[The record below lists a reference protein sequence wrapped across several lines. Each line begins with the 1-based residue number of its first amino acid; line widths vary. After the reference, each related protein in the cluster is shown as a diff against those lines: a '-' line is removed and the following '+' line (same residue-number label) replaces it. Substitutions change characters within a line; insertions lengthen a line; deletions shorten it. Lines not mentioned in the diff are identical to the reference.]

1 MKFPPSLLD
10 EIRARLPVSDVIG
23 RRVKLQ
29 KRGRE
34 YVGLSPF
41 NSEKTPS
48 FTVNDQKGFYHCF
61 SSGKHGD
68 IFSFLTEVEG
78 LSFPEAVE
86 RLAGEAGVPMPERS
100 VEAEQ
105 QEKKRT
111 GLLDVMQLAQEFFV
125 SALQAD
131 KGALARGYL
140 TDRGLTTKTQTTY
153 GLGYASSD
161 RYELK
166 QFLTSKNVTQEE
178 MIEAGLIIG
187 GADIAVSYDRFR
199 NRVMFPITDI
209 KDRVIAFGGRALSD
223 DQPAKYLNS
232 PETPVFHKGH
242 ILYNISRARQAAYDA
257 GKVIAVEGYMDVIA
271 LGMAGFD
278 NAVAPLGT
286 ALTESQLRLLWRMSP
301 EPILCFDG
309 DKAGLKAAYRA
320 IDLAL
325 PMLAPGQSVRF
336 ALLPDGQDPDD
347 LIKAQGR
354 GAFERVLEDALPLI
368 NLLWRREA
376 ETDNW
381 ETPEQRALLE
391 RRIMQAAAIITDQKV
406 RHHYEAALADRLQ
419 KLWQPERAGNAR
431 NQRRKNP
438 RSRPFP
444 AGGRRGFG
452 QGAWRNA
459 SKQAAGV
466 SEALKKSSLARNQQG
481 WYIAA
486 REALLFVTIIN
497 HPGILEEISEEF
509 SNLEFSAP
517 ELDKMRSLI
526 IDVASIAQPLENQGM
541 KSHLIGHNCEAL
553 LARLETALTHK
564 SDRFIQPE
572 ASEAAAIAGWRQAA
586 ELHIRAFS
594 LRKELN
600 VAELAFGQDSSE
612 ENFKRLTDIRSQLSS
627 ADGMEVQEDGVSSRH

>member
-34 YVGLSPF
+34 FVGLSPF

-86 RLAGEAGVPMPERS
+86 RLAHEAGVAMPERS
-100 VEAEQ
+100 AEVEQ

-111 GLLDVMQLAQEFFV
+111 GLLQVMELAQAFFV
-125 SALQAD
+125 DALQSQN
-131 KGALARGYL
+131 GALARGYL
-140 TDRGLTTKTQTTY
+140 NERGVTSATQQVY
-153 GLGYASSD
+153 GLGYAPSG
-161 RYELK
+161 RYDLK
-166 QFLTSKNVTQEE
+166 QFLNSKNVSQDE

-199 NRVMFPITDI
+199 NRVMFPIMDV
-209 KDRVIAFGGRALSD
+209 KGRVIAFGGRALAD
-223 DQPAKYLNS
+223 DQSAKYLNS
-232 PETPVFHKGH
+232 PETPLFHKGH
-242 ILYNISRARQAAYDA
+242 VLYNVSRARQAAYDQ

-336 ALLPDGQDPDD
+336 ALLPDGLDPDD

-354 GAFERVLEDALPLI
+354 EAFEQVVNQALPLI

-376 ETDNW
+376 EIDTW
-381 ETPEQRALLE
+381 QTPEKRALLE
-391 RRIMQAAAIITDQKV
+391 RRIMEAATSITDQKV
-406 RHHYEAALADRLQ
+406 RHHYEAALRDRLQ
-419 KLWQPERAGNAR
+419 KLWQPAGAEK
-431 NQRRKNP
+431 RKN
-438 RSRPFP
+438 RQFRPFGTG
-444 AGGRRGFG
+444 ARTGNWQGGRYKSSR
-452 QGAWRNA
+452 
-459 SKQAAGV
+459 QAPGV
-466 SEALKKSSLARNQQG
+466 SEALKKSTLARNQQG
-481 WYIAA
+481 WQITA
-486 REALLFVTIIN
+486 REALLFMTIIN
-497 HPGILEEISEEF
+497 HPGMLDEVLEEF
-509 SNLEFSAP
+509 SSLEFSIA
-517 ELDKMRSLI
+517 ELDKMRSVI
-526 IDVASIAQPLENQGM
+526 IDIASCAQPLENQDM
-541 KSHLIGHNCEAL
+541 KSHLVEHNCVSL
-553 LARLETALTHK
+553 LERLEAALTHG
-564 SDRFIQPE
+564 SDRFIQGQ
-572 ASEAAAIAGWRQAA
+572 ASEEEAICGWRQAA

-600 VAELAFGQDSSE
+600 VAELAYVQDSSD

-627 ADGMEVQEDGVSSRH
+627 ADGIEAREDGVSSKI

>member
-34 YVGLSPF
+34 FVGLSPF

-86 RLAGEAGVPMPERS
+86 RLASEAGVPMPVRS
-100 VEAEQ
+100 AEAEQ
-105 QEKKRT
+105 QEKKRI

-125 SALQAD
+125 GALEGN

-140 TDRGLTTKTQTTY
+140 NDRGLTTTTQQTY
-153 GLGYASSD
+153 GLGYAPSE

-166 QFLTSKNVTQEE
+166 QYLHSKGVTPEE

-187 GADIAVSYDRFR
+187 GKDIAVSYDRFR
-199 NRVMFPITDI
+199 NRVMFPIADV
-209 KDRVIAFGGRALSD
+209 KGRVIAFGGRALSD

-232 PETPVFHKGH
+232 PETPLFHKGH
-242 ILYNISRARQAAYDA
+242 VLYNISRARQAAYDA
-257 GKVIAVEGYMDVIA
+257 GKIIAVEGYMDVIA

-286 ALTESQLRLLWRMSP
+286 ALTENQLKLLWRMSP

-309 DKAGLKAAYRA
+309 DKAGVKAAYRA

-354 GAFERVLEDALPLI
+354 EAFEQVLKDALPLI

-376 ETDNW
+376 ETDAW
-381 ETPEQRALLE
+381 DTPEQRALLE
-391 RRIMQAAAIITDQKV
+391 RRIMAAAANINDQKV
-406 RHHYEAALADRLQ
+406 RHHYEAALSERLQ
-419 KLWQPERAGNAR
+419 KLWQPARGDYRR
-431 NQRRKNP
+431 NQQSNNLP
-438 RSRPFP
+438 YRS
-444 AGGRRGFG
+444 AGRGRRGTQKGFS
-452 QGAWRNA
+452 WSKT
-459 SKQAAGV
+459 SKQSSGV
-466 SEALKKSSLARNQQG
+466 SEAVRNSQLARNQQS
-481 WYIAA
+481 WQIAP

-497 HPGILEEISEEF
+497 HPGMLDEVLEEF
-509 SNLEFSAP
+509 SNLEFSLP
-517 ELDKMRSLI
+517 ELDKLRSVI
-526 IDVASIAQPLENQGM
+526 IDIASCTPPLETQGM
-541 KSHLIGHNCEAL
+541 KSQLLEQNCVSL
-553 LARLETALTHK
+553 LERLEAALTHK
-564 SDRFIQPE
+564 SDGFIE
-572 ASEAAAIAGWRQAA
+572 HGALVEEAIAGWRQAA
-586 ELHIRAFS
+586 ELHLRAFS
-594 LRKELN
+594 LKKEMN
-600 VAELAFGQDSSE
+600 VAELAFGQNSSE
-612 ENFKRLTDIRSQLSS
+612 ENFKRLTDIRSQISS
-627 ADGMEVQEDGVSSRH
+627 AEGMETREDGVGSKI

>member
-10 EIRARLPVSDVIG
+10 EIRARLPVSGVIG

-34 YVGLSPF
+34 FVGLSPF

-100 VEAEQ
+100 AQVEQ

-111 GLLDVMQLAQEFFV
+111 GLLEVMDLAQAFFV
-125 SALQAD
+125 DALQT
-131 KGALARGYL
+131 KGAMARGYL
-140 TDRGLTTKTQTTY
+140 TERGLNAKTQQTY
-153 GLGYASSD
+153 GLGYAPSS
-161 RYELK
+161 RYDLK
-166 QFLTSKNVTQEE
+166 QFLTSKGVSQDE
-178 MIEAGLIIG
+178 MIEAGMVIG

-199 NRVMFPITDI
+199 NRVMFPILDV
-209 KDRVIAFGGRALSD
+209 KGRVIAFGGRALSD

-232 PETPVFHKGH
+232 PETPLFHKGH
-242 ILYNISRARQAAYDA
+242 VLYNISRARQAAYDQ
-257 GKVIAVEGYMDVIA
+257 GSVIAVEGYMDVIA

-301 EPILCFDG
+301 EPVLCFDG
-309 DKAGLKAAYRA
+309 DAAGLKAAYRA

-354 GAFERVLEDALPLI
+354 EAFEQVLNDALPLI

-376 ETDNW
+376 ETDAW
-381 ETPEQRALLE
+381 DTPEQRALLE
-391 RRIMQAAAIITDQKV
+391 RRIMEAAANITDQKV
-406 RHHYEAALADRLQ
+406 RHHYETALANRLQ
-419 KLWQPERAGNAR
+419 KLWQPEGGARGR
-431 NQRRKNP
+431 NQRSNTRQYKRYSGGASGNSWQGSRYKSTR
-438 RSRPFP
+438 RST
-444 AGGRRGFG
+444 
-452 QGAWRNA
+452 
-459 SKQAAGV
+459 GV
-466 SEALKKSSLARNQQG
+466 SEALKKSALARNQQG
-481 WYIAA
+481 WQIAA

-497 HPGILEEISEEF
+497 HPGMLEEVLEEF
-509 SNLEFSAP
+509 SNLEFSTP

-526 IDVASIAQPLENQGM
+526 IDTASGPQPLENRNM
-541 KSHLIGHNCEAL
+541 KSQLLEHNCASL
-553 LARLETALTHK
+553 LERLETALTHK
-564 SDRFIQPE
+564 SDRFIHADAPE
-572 ASEAAAIAGWRQAA
+572 QEAVTGWRQAA
-586 ELHIRAFS
+586 ELHLRAFS

-600 VAELAFGQDSSE
+600 MAELAFGQDSSE
-612 ENFKRLTDIRSQLSS
+612 ENSKRLMDIRSQLSS
-627 ADGMEVQEDGVSSRH
+627 AEGIEAREDGVGSKI

>member
-34 YVGLSPF
+34 FVGLSPF

-100 VEAEQ
+100 VEVEQ

-111 GLLDVMQLAQEFFV
+111 GLLDVMQLAQDFFV
-125 SALQAD
+125 DALQT
-131 KGALARGYL
+131 KGAVARGYL
-140 TDRGLTTKTQTTY
+140 GDRGLNAKTQQIY
-153 GLGYASSD
+153 GLGYAPSS
-161 RYELK
+161 RYDLK
-166 QFLTSKNVTQEE
+166 QFLTSKGVTQEE
-178 MIEAGLIIG
+178 MIEAGLVIG

-199 NRVMFPITDI
+199 NRVMFPILDV
-209 KDRVIAFGGRALSD
+209 KGRVIAFGGRALSD

-232 PETPVFHKGH
+232 PETPLFHKGH
-242 ILYNISRARQAAYDA
+242 VLYNISRARQAAYDQ
-257 GKVIAVEGYMDVIA
+257 GSVIAVEGYMDVIA

-347 LIKAQGR
+347 LIQAQGR
-354 GAFERVLEDALPLI
+354 EAFERVISDALPLI

-376 ETDNW
+376 ETDAW
-381 ETPEQRALLE
+381 DTPEQRALLE
-391 RRIMQAAAIITDQKV
+391 RRIMEAAANITDQKV

-419 KLWQPERAGNAR
+419 KLWQPQEAARGR
-431 NQRRKNP
+431 NQRSNTRQFK
-438 RSRPFP
+438 RFST
-444 AGGRRGFG
+444 AGRGSSWPG
-452 QGAWRNA
+452 LHYKSAR
-459 SKQAAGV
+459 AATGV
-466 SEALKKSSLARNQQG
+466 SEALKKSALARNQQG
-481 WYIAA
+481 WQIAA

-497 HPGILEEISEEF
+497 HPRMLDEVLEEF
-509 SNLEFSAP
+509 SNLEFSTP

-526 IDVASIAQPLENQGM
+526 IDVASSAQPLENQGM
-541 KSHLIGHNCEAL
+541 KSQLLEHNCASILE
-553 LARLETALTHK
+553 RLETALTHK
-564 SDRFIQPE
+564 SDGFIYPDAPE
-572 ASEAAAIAGWRQAA
+572 EEAVTGWRQAV
-586 ELHIRAFS
+586 ELHLRAFS

-600 VAELAFGQDSSE
+600 IAELAFGQDSSE
-612 ENFKRLTDIRSQLSS
+612 ENSKRLMDIRSQLSS
-627 ADGMEVQEDGVSSRH
+627 AEGIEAREDGVGSKI

>member
-34 YVGLSPF
+34 FVGLSPF

-86 RLAGEAGVPMPERS
+86 RLAHEAGVAMPERS
-100 VEAEQ
+100 AEVEQ

-111 GLLDVMQLAQEFFV
+111 GLLDVMKLAQAFFV
-125 SALQAD
+125 DALQSQN
-131 KGALARGYL
+131 GALARGYL
-140 TDRGLTTKTQTTY
+140 NERGVTSATQQTY
-153 GLGYASSD
+153 GLGYSPSG
-161 RYELK
+161 RYDLK
-166 QFLTSKNVTQEE
+166 QFLNSKGVSQNE
-178 MIEAGLIIG
+178 MIEAGMIIG

-199 NRVMFPITDI
+199 NRVMFPIMDV
-209 KDRVIAFGGRALSD
+209 KGRVIAFGGRALSE

-232 PETPVFHKGH
+232 PETPLFHKGH
-242 ILYNISRARQAAYDA
+242 VLYNISRARQAAYDQ

-336 ALLPDGQDPDD
+336 ALLPDGLDPDD

-354 GAFERVLEDALPLI
+354 DAFEQVVEDALPLI

-376 ETDNW
+376 ESDTW
-381 ETPEQRALLE
+381 QTPEKRALLE
-391 RRIMQAAAIITDQKV
+391 RRIMEAATSITDQKV
-406 RHHYEAALADRLQ
+406 RHHYEAALGDRLQ
-419 KLWQPERAGNAR
+419 KLWQPTGTTN
-431 NQRRKNP
+431 RKNRQFKP
-438 RSRPFP
+438 SGASARTGNWQ
-444 AGGRRGFG
+444 GGRYKSPR
-452 QGAWRNA
+452 QT
-459 SKQAAGV
+459 SGV
-466 SEALKKSSLARNQQG
+466 SEALKKSTLARNQQG
-481 WYIAA
+481 WQIEP
-486 REALLFVTIIN
+486 REALLFMTIIN
-497 HPGILEEISEEF
+497 HPGMLDEVLEEF
-509 SNLEFSAP
+509 SNLEFSIA
-517 ELDKMRSLI
+517 ELDKLRSVI
-526 IDVASIAQPLENQGM
+526 IDVASATQPLENQGM
-541 KSHLIGHNCEAL
+541 KSQLVEHNCVSL
-553 LARLETALTHK
+553 LERLDAALTHA
-564 SDRFIQPE
+564 SDRFVQDQASDEE
-572 ASEAAAIAGWRQAA
+572 AICGWRQAA
-586 ELHIRAFS
+586 ELHVRAFS

-600 VAELAFGQDSSE
+600 VAELAYVQDSSE
-612 ENFKRLTDIRSQLSS
+612 ENFKRLTDIRSQLIS
-627 ADGMEVQEDGVSSRH
+627 ADGIEARGDGVSSKI

>member
-34 YVGLSPF
+34 FVGLSPF

-86 RLAGEAGVPMPERS
+86 RLASEAGVPMPERS

-111 GLLDVMQLAQEFFV
+111 GLLDVMQLAQDFFV
-125 SALQAD
+125 EALQSN

-140 TDRGLTTKTQTTY
+140 TDRGLSAKTQQAY
-153 GLGYASSD
+153 GLGYAPSS
-161 RYELK
+161 RYDLK
-166 QFLTSKNVTQEE
+166 QFLTSKEVTPEE

-199 NRVMFPITDI
+199 NRVMFPIQDV
-209 KDRVIAFGGRALSD
+209 KGRVIAFGGRALSE

-232 PETPVFHKGH
+232 PETPLFRKGH
-242 ILYNISRARQAAYDA
+242 VLYNISRARQAAYDQ
-257 GKVIAVEGYMDVIA
+257 GSIIAVEGYMDVIA

-286 ALTESQLRLLWRMSP
+286 ALTESQLQLLWRMSP

-354 GAFERVLEDALPLI
+354 DAFKRVLGEALPLI

-376 ETDNW
+376 ESDAW
-381 ETPEQRALLE
+381 DTPEKCALLE
-391 RRIMQAAAIITDQKV
+391 QRIMEAATNIRDQKV
-406 RHHYEAALADRLQ
+406 RQHYESALGNRLQ
-419 KLWQPERAGNAR
+419 KLWHPDGSANRKKSRRNSGQFQPYAASGKGKF
-431 NQRRKNP
+431 NQG
-438 RSRPFP
+438 SRFK
-444 AGGRRGFG
+444 G
-452 QGAWRNA
+452 QR
-459 SKQAAGV
+459 QAQGV
-466 SEALKKSSLARNQQG
+466 SEALKKSALARNQHG
-481 WYIAA
+481 WLITA

-497 HPGILEEISEEF
+497 HPGMLDEVLEEF
-509 SNLEFSAP
+509 SNLEFSLP

-526 IDVASIAQPLENQGM
+526 IDIASGPQPLENQGL
-541 KSHLIGHNCEAL
+541 KSQL
-553 LARLETALTHK
+553 LEHDCDSLLERLETALTHK
-564 SDRFIQPE
+564 SDRFIQAQTPE
-572 ASEAAAIAGWRQAA
+572 EEAIAGWRQAA
-586 ELHIRAFS
+586 ELHVRAFS

-627 ADGMEVQEDGVSSRH
+627 ADGMEAQEDGVSAKN

>member
-1 MKFPPSLLD
+1 MKFPSSLLD

-34 YVGLSPF
+34 FVGLSPF

-86 RLAGEAGVPMPERS
+86 RLAHEAGVAMPERS
-100 VEAEQ
+100 AEVEL

-111 GLLDVMQLAQEFFV
+111 GLLEVMALAQAFFV
-125 SALQAD
+125 DALQSQN
-131 KGALARGYL
+131 GALARGYL
-140 TDRGLTTKTQTTY
+140 NERGVTSATQQAY
-153 GLGYASSD
+153 GLGYAPSG
-161 RYELK
+161 RYDLK
-166 QFLTSKNVTQEE
+166 QFLNSEGVSQDE
-178 MIEAGLIIG
+178 MIEAGMIIG

-199 NRVMFPITDI
+199 NRVMFPIMDV
-209 KDRVIAFGGRALSD
+209 KGRVIAFGGRALSE

-232 PETPVFHKGH
+232 PETPLFHKGH
-242 ILYNISRARQAAYDA
+242 VLYNISRARQAAHDK
-257 GKVIAVEGYMDVIA
+257 GKIIAVEGYMDVIA

-286 ALTESQLRLLWRMSP
+286 ALTENQLRLLWRMSP

-309 DKAGLKAAYRA
+309 DRAGLKAAYRA

-354 GAFERVLEDALPLI
+354 EAFEQVVDQALPLI

-376 ETDNW
+376 EIDTW
-381 ETPEQRALLE
+381 QTPEKRALLE
-391 RRIMQAAAIITDQKV
+391 RRIMEAAASIADQKV
-406 RHHYEAALADRLQ
+406 RHHYEAALRDRLHR
-419 KLWQPERAGNAR
+419 LWQPAGAGN
-431 NQRRKNP
+431 RKNRQFR
-438 RSRPFP
+438 RSGAGARTGNWP
-444 AGGRRGFG
+444 GGRYKFSR
-452 QGAWRNA
+452 QG
-459 SKQAAGV
+459 SGV
-466 SEALKKSSLARNQQG
+466 SEALKKSTLAGDQQG
-481 WYIAA
+481 WQIAA

-497 HPGILEEISEEF
+497 HPGMLDEVLEEF
-509 SNLEFSAP
+509 SNLEFSQP
-517 ELDKMRSLI
+517 ELDKMRSVI
-526 IDVASIAQPLENQGM
+526 IDVASGSQPLENQDM
-541 KSHLIGHNCEAL
+541 KSQLVEHNCMSL
-553 LARLETALTHK
+553 LERLEAALTHG
-564 SDRFIQPE
+564 SDRFIREKASDEE
-572 ASEAAAIAGWRQAA
+572 AICGWRQAA
-586 ELHIRAFS
+586 ELHVRAFS

-600 VAELAFGQDSSE
+600 VAELAYIQDASD

-627 ADGMEVQEDGVSSRH
+627 ADGIEAREDGARSKI

>member
-10 EIRARLPVSDVIG
+10 EIRSRLPVSDVIG

-34 YVGLSPF
+34 FVGLSPF

-68 IFSFLTEVEG
+68 IFSFLSEVEG

-86 RLAGEAGVPMPERS
+86 RLAAEAGVPMPERS
-100 VEAEQ
+100 VEVEQ

-111 GLLDVMQLAQEFFV
+111 GLLDVMQLARDFFV
-125 SALQAD
+125 DVLQSD

-140 TDRGLTTKTQTTY
+140 TERGLTAKTQQTY
-153 GLGYASSD
+153 GLGYAPSG
-161 RYELK
+161 RYDLK
-166 QFLTSKNVTQEE
+166 QFLNSKGVSQAE
-178 MIEAGLIIG
+178 MIEAGLIIA
-187 GADIAVSYDRFR
+187 GADIAVAYDRFR
-199 NRVMFPITDI
+199 NRVMFPIQDA
-209 KDRVIAFGGRALSD
+209 KGRVIAFGGRALSD

-232 PETPVFHKGH
+232 PETPLLHKGH
-242 ILYNISRARQAAYDA
+242 VLYNISRARQAAYDA
-257 GKVIAVEGYMDVIA
+257 GQVIAVEGYMDVIA

-286 ALTESQLRLLWRMSP
+286 ALTESQLHLLWRMSP

-347 LIKAQGR
+347 LIKSRGR
-354 GAFERVLEDALPLI
+354 EAFEQVLAEALPLI

-376 ETDNW
+376 EVDTW
-381 ETPEQRALLE
+381 KTPEKRALLE
-391 RRIMQAAAIITDQKV
+391 RRIMAAAATITDQKV
-406 RHHYEAALADRLQ
+406 RHHYEVALGERLQ
-419 KLWQPERAGNAR
+419 RLWQPAGAAYGRRQGGKNRQIRSVAWRGRANSWREAR
-431 NQRRKNP
+431 LKN
-438 RSRPFP
+438 SRP
-444 AGGRRGFG
+444 
-452 QGAWRNA
+452 
-459 SKQAAGV
+459 AAGV
-466 SEALKKSSLARNQQG
+466 SEALKKSTLARNQQG
-481 WYIAA
+481 WSIAA

-497 HPGILEEISEEF
+497 HPGMLDEVLEEF
-509 SNLEFSAP
+509 SSLEFSSP

-526 IDVASIAQPLENQGM
+526 IDVASGTQPLENQGM
-541 KSHLIGHNCEAL
+541 KSQLMEHSCASL
-553 LARLETALTHK
+553 LERLEKALTHK
-564 SDRFIQPE
+564 SDGFVQAE
-572 ASEAAAIAGWRQAA
+572 ASESEAIAGWRQAA
-586 ELHIRAFS
+586 ELHLRAFS
-594 LRKELN
+594 LRKELS

-612 ENFKRLTDIRSQLSS
+612 ENSRRLTDIRSQLSS
-627 ADGMEVQEDGVSSRH
+627 AEGIEAREDGVGSKI

>member
-34 YVGLSPF
+34 FVGLSPF

-86 RLAGEAGVPMPERS
+86 RLAHEAGVAMPERS
-100 VEAEQ
+100 AEVEL

-111 GLLDVMQLAQEFFV
+111 GLLEVMALAQTFFV
-125 SALQAD
+125 DALQSQN
-131 KGALARGYL
+131 GALARGYL
-140 TDRGLTTKTQTTY
+140 TERGVTSATQQTY
-153 GLGYASSD
+153 ALGYAPSG
-161 RYELK
+161 RYDLK
-166 QFLTSKNVTQEE
+166 QFLNSKGVSADE
-178 MIEAGLIIG
+178 MIEAGMIIG

-199 NRVMFPITDI
+199 NRVMFPIMDV
-209 KDRVIAFGGRALSD
+209 KGRVIAFGGRALSE

-232 PETPVFHKGH
+232 PETPLFHKGH
-242 ILYNISRARQAAYDA
+242 VLYNISRARQAAYDQ

-309 DKAGLKAAYRA
+309 DRAGLKAAYRA

-354 GAFERVLEDALPLI
+354 EAFEQVVDQALPLI

-376 ETDNW
+376 ETDSW
-381 ETPEQRALLE
+381 QTPEKRALLE
-391 RRIMQAAAIITDQKV
+391 RRIMEAAASIADQKV
-406 RHHYEAALADRLQ
+406 RHHYEAALRERLQ
-419 KLWQPERAGNAR
+419 KLWQPAGAGN
-431 NQRRKNP
+431 RKN
-438 RSRPFP
+438 RQFRLSGAGARTGNRQ
-444 AGGRRGFG
+444 GGRYKSLR
-452 QGAWRNA
+452 QG
-459 SKQAAGV
+459 SGV
-466 SEALKKSSLARNQQG
+466 SEALKKSTLARNRQG
-481 WYIAA
+481 WQIEA
-486 REALLFVTIIN
+486 REALLFMTIIN
-497 HPGILEEISEEF
+497 HPGMLDEVLEEF
-509 SNLEFSAP
+509 SNLEFSLA
-517 ELDKMRSLI
+517 ELDKMRSVI
-526 IDVASIAQPLENQGM
+526 IDIASGSQPLENQDM
-541 KSHLIGHNCEAL
+541 KSQLVEHDCMSL
-553 LARLETALTHK
+553 LERLEAALTHA
-564 SDRFIQPE
+564 SDRFIRE
-572 ASEAAAIAGWRQAA
+572 KASEEEAIFGWRQAA
-586 ELHIRAFS
+586 ELHVRAFS

-600 VAELAFGQDSSE
+600 VAELAYVQDSSD

-627 ADGMEVQEDGVSSRH
+627 ADGIEAREDGARSKN

>member
-34 YVGLSPF
+34 FVGLSPF

-86 RLAGEAGVPMPERS
+86 RLAQEAGVAMPERS
-100 VEAEQ
+100 AEVEL

-111 GLLDVMQLAQEFFV
+111 GLLEVMELAQAFFV
-125 SALQAD
+125 DALQSQQ
-131 KGALARGYL
+131 GALARGYL
-140 TDRGLTTKTQTTY
+140 TERGVTSATQQTY
-153 GLGYASSD
+153 GLGYAPSG
-161 RYELK
+161 RYDLK
-166 QFLTSKNVTQEE
+166 QFLNSKGVSPDE
-178 MIEAGLIIG
+178 MVEAGLIIA

-199 NRVMFPITDI
+199 NRVMFPIMDV
-209 KDRVIAFGGRALSD
+209 KGRVIAFGGRALSE

-232 PETPVFHKGH
+232 PETSLFHKGH
-242 ILYNISRARQAAYDA
+242 VLYNISRARQAAYDQ

-354 GAFERVLEDALPLI
+354 EVFKQVLDDALPLI

-376 ETDNW
+376 ETDAW
-381 ETPEQRALLE
+381 DTPEKRALLE
-391 RRIMQAAAIITDQKV
+391 RRIMEAAANITDQKV
-406 RHHYEAALADRLQ
+406 RHHYEAALRDRLQ
-419 KLWQPERAGNAR
+419 KLWQPAGAANRKTRQFRPPGAGDRTR
-431 NQRRKNP
+431 NWQ
-438 RSRPFP
+438 
-444 AGGRRGFG
+444 GGHYKSTR
-452 QGAWRNA
+452 QT
-459 SKQAAGV
+459 SGV
-466 SEALKKSSLARNQQG
+466 SEALKKSTLARNQQG
-481 WYIAA
+481 WQIAA

-497 HPGILEEISEEF
+497 HPGMLDEVLEEF
-509 SNLEFSAP
+509 STLEFSLP
-517 ELDKMRSLI
+517 ELDKLRSLI
-526 IDVASIAQPLENQGM
+526 IDTASGAQPLENQDM
-541 KSHLIGHNCEAL
+541 KSQLVGHNCASL
-553 LARLETALTHK
+553 LERLEAALTHR
-564 SDRFIQPE
+564 SDRFIQEQAPE
-572 ASEAAAIAGWRQAA
+572 EEAVAGWRQAV
-586 ELHIRAFS
+586 ELHVRAFS

-600 VAELAFGQDSSE
+600 VAELAYVQDSSD

-627 ADGMEVQEDGVSSRH
+627 ADGIEARDDGVSSKI